1 MKNKKEQRKVLIT
14 RIFCAFLAFMMVVGV
29 IYSAVVFL

>member
-1 MKNKKEQRKVLIT
+1 MRSKKEQKKILIT

-29 IYSAVVFL
+29 IYSAVVYL